1 MKAQIILNPAAGQR
15 DLRADL
21 NRAVAYLESQGWAI
35 SLAETRA
42 RGDATALARMAAEAG
57 YDAVFVVGG
66 DGTLNEAA
74 NGLAGTDV
82 ALGVLPAGTGNVWAA
97 EIGLLPI
104 PTPLHRPNLLAAA
117 QALSAGTTR
126 WIDLGRAG
134 ERYFLLWAGIG
145 FDAELVKLIETEA
158 RPMKARLGPLAY
170 GITGVVAALRF
181 QGRRV
186 LLEIDD
192 RRVRARVILVVVS
205 NAQLYAGAVRVAPG
219 ARLDDG
225 RLDVCIFRG
234 YGLLY
239 TLRHLIGI
247 ATGRHLHDPE
257 VTCCQAERL
266 SLRTRKPLQVHV
278 DGDPIGT
285 TPMEFQVIPRALR
298 VMLPAHIPEH
308 LFSTSP
314 STTLKPVTEESPA

>member
-21 NRAVAYLESQGWAI
+21 ARAVTYLEDQGWAI
-35 SLAETRA
+35 SVVESHAK
-42 RGDATALARMAAEAG
+42 GDVTALARQAAETG
-57 YDAVFVVGG
+57 HEVVLVVGG
-66 DGTLNEAA
+66 DGTINEAA

-97 EIGLLPI
+97 EIGLLPT

-126 WIDLGRAG
+126 RIDLGRAG
-134 ERYFLLWAGIG
+134 GRYFLLWVGIG
-145 FDAELVKLIETEA
+145 FDAELVKIVETEGA
-158 RPMKARLGPLAY
+158 LMKARLGPLVY
-170 GITGVVAALRF
+170 GLTGITAALRF
-181 QGRRV
+181 QGTRAT
-186 LLEIDD
+186 LEIDG
-192 RRVRARVILVVVS
+192 RRTRARVILVLIS
-205 NAQLYAGAVRVAPG
+205 NAQLYAGAVRVSPQ

-234 YGLLY
+234 KGLLY

-257 VTCCQAERL
+257 VTFHQAAHL
-266 SLRTRKPLQVHV
+266 SIRTRKPLPVHA

-285 TPMEFQVIPRALR
+285 TPMEFEIVPRALR
-298 VMLPAHIPEH
+298 VMLPARVPGH
-308 LFSTSP
+308 LFSDLHP
-314 STTLKPVTEESPA
+314 RPEVIPQ